1 MTSILAR
8 SSDGPEWRANAKLLT
23 PSNTDSSEGHN
34 KADQTHA
41 ADRTADPPHYCP
53 ITGASASLL
62 TPDQKKCTSVH
73 TMKKKP
79 SLPPLTQRQQDVLEY
94 LRKHIADQGCP
105 PSSRDICREFGFS
118 APNAATGYLKALER
132 KGYLTRQPGQARNIR
147 LSHSLEGIPIVG
159 EVAAGQPIL
168 AIENV
173 TGSLDLTTAFG
184 HGEVFAV
191 RVKGDSMINCGIL
204 NGDYVVVRRQP
215 DVLNGLIGVAYLNGE
230 ATVKRIYKTRRGY
243 RLQPENKSYDPI
255 EIEAPRDENEPPPD
269 FRVAGPV
276 VGVVRMVKQ

>member
-1 MTSILAR
+1 MYTLVPIMNEPCILT
-8 SSDGPEWRANAKLLT
+8 EK
-23 PSNTDSSEGHN
+23 
-34 KADQTHA
+34 QA
-41 ADRTADPPHYCP
+41 AVLAF
-53 ITGASASLL
+53 I
-62 TPDQKKCTSVH
+62 
-73 TMKKKP
+73 
-79 SLPPLTQRQQDVLEY
+79 RQQVRECG
-94 LRKHIADQGCP
+94 RP
-105 PSSRDICREFGFS
+105 PTAREISARFGYAS
-118 APNAATGYLKALER
+118 PRGATVHLKALQR
-132 KGYLTRQPGQARNIR
+132 KGAIRCAPRQARNIT
-147 LSHSLEGIPIVG
+147 LTEPLDGIPIVG

-168 AIENV
+168 AIENI

-191 RVKGDSMINCGIL
+191 HVKGDSMIDCGIL

-230 ATVKRIYKTRRGY
+230 ATVKRIYKTRRGC

-255 EIEAPRDENEPPPD
+255 EIEGPREENEPPPD